1 MRQSW
6 QDGTGVL
13 LVDGREVGPVEIAAS
28 GPARRHGLLERDGL
42 AGAILLSPAASVHTI
57 GMRFAIDVAFVDR
70 HLRVRRVLT
79 MRPGRLGLPR
89 LRSRHVLEAE
99 AGRCAEW
106 GLVRG
111 SRLEV
116 RTG

>member
-1 MRQSW
+1 
-6 QDGTGVL
+6 
-13 LVDGREVGPVEIAAS
+13 
-28 GPARRHGLLERDGL
+28 
-42 AGAILLSPAASVHTI
+42 
-57 GMRFAIDVAFVDR
+57 MRFAIDVAFVDR

-89 LRSRHVLEAE
+89 LRARHVLEAE
-99 AGRCAEW
+99 AGRYADW

-116 RTG
+116 RTS